1 MCIRDR
7 YGYVKE
13 DLLTENP
20 DDIKDATETMTS
32 IDSSDVEILYPASHY
47 FDTYDYMAIN
57 ALAQFT
63 SDGRDDNYVIVC
75 SSDPIVVNGG
85 ELMIAAENGVEDV
98 TIQYS
103 KDKQNTDVYLRIP
116 TSDSAKDANIDL
128 SFEFGNNSIIF
139 KNDRFDR
146 KILIGLPADRYE
158 NVKMG
163 DKTYTASE
171 DNIVWIETASPSD
184 ITFTVIP
191 QNVISGTDSDNES
204 TESMEIPDLKK
215 TSKKHDYKWMYV
227 SIGIIAVLLICIKS
241 IISKVNKNRMK
252 KK

>member
-1 MCIRDR
+1 
-7 YGYVKE
+7 
-13 DLLTENP
+13 
-20 DDIKDATETMTS
+20 
-32 IDSSDVEILYPASHY
+32 
-47 FDTYDYMAIN
+47 MAIN

-146 KILIGLPADRYE
+146 KIMIGLPADRYE

-184 ITFTVIP
+184 LTFTVIP

-204 TESMEIPDLKK
+204 TESTEIPDLKK
-215 TSKKHDYKWMYV
+215 TSEKHDYKWMYV
-227 SIGIIAVLLICIKS
+227 AIGIIAVLVICIKS

>member
-1 MCIRDR
+1 MKLLLMIILSFSLLSVPVNIPAAQDDTAEETTTTETFGYYLSEDAYFYSDMSASSFTGKILKGTRLHLSAVNNGMAYVEYDGK

-128 SFEFGNNSIIF
+128 TFEFGKNSII
-139 KNDRFDR
+139 
-146 KILIGLPADRYE
+146 
-158 NVKMG
+158 
-163 DKTYTASE
+163 
-171 DNIVWIETASPSD
+171 
-184 ITFTVIP
+184 
-191 QNVISGTDSDNES
+191 
-204 TESMEIPDLKK
+204 
-215 TSKKHDYKWMYV
+215 
-227 SIGIIAVLLICIKS
+227 
-241 IISKVNKNRMK
+241 
-252 KK
+252 

>member
-1 MCIRDR
+1 M
-7 YGYVKE
+7 
-13 DLLTENP
+13 
-20 DDIKDATETMTS
+20 
-32 IDSSDVEILYPASHY
+32 
-47 FDTYDYMAIN
+47 
-57 ALAQFT
+57 
-63 SDGRDDNYVIVC
+63 
-75 SSDPIVVNGG
+75 
-85 ELMIAAENGVEDV
+85 EDV

-191 QNVISGTDSDNES
+191 QT
-204 TESMEIPDLKK
+204 
-215 TSKKHDYKWMYV
+215 
-227 SIGIIAVLLICIKS
+227 
-241 IISKVNKNRMK
+241 
-252 KK
+252 

>member
-1 MCIRDR
+1 M
-7 YGYVKE
+7 
-13 DLLTENP
+13 
-20 DDIKDATETMTS
+20 
-32 IDSSDVEILYPASHY
+32 
-47 FDTYDYMAIN
+47 
-57 ALAQFT
+57 
-63 SDGRDDNYVIVC
+63 
-75 SSDPIVVNGG
+75 
-85 ELMIAAENGVEDV
+85 

-191 QNVISGTDSDNES
+191 QNVIYGTDSDTES